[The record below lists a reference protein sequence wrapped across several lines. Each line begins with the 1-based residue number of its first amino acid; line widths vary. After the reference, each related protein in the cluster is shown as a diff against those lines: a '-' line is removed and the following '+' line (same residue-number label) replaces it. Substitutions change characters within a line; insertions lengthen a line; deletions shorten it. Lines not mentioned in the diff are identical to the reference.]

1 MEFYLTNN
9 FGRCVTSYFESTV
22 NIYEVIRRVNYTS
35 HTFCRSKGSIN
46 PIMFTEVFALSRRKT
61 PSVPPDRLL
70 AQLDKVEQQLQ
81 QWIALSPENADWF
94 KRDPLGAMRA
104 AGLNIEDDILLEL
117 ELITKAIAKKL
128 K

>member
-1 MEFYLTNN
+1 
-9 FGRCVTSYFESTV
+9 
-22 NIYEVIRRVNYTS
+22 
-35 HTFCRSKGSIN
+35 
-46 PIMFTEVFALSRRKT
+46 MFAEVFALSRRKT
-61 PSVPPDRLL
+61 PSVHPDRLL

-81 QWIALSPENADWF
+81 QWIALSQENADWF